1 MLTPDLYFLAHPTT
15 GPAYQSE
22 QVHMSTNVNESV
34 MMSTAVCC
42 HHDRFG
48 SGSVKVHFRPPH
60 ASQQYPD
67 FC

>member
-1 MLTPDLYFLAHPTT
+1 
-15 GPAYQSE
+15 
-22 QVHMSTNVNESV
+22 MSTNVNESGDV

-42 HHDRFG
+42 QRDWFG
-48 SGSVKVHFRPPH
+48 SESVKVHFRPPH